1 MVQRLKETIYQKI
14 RDDITYGI
22 LSPGERLIE
31 SKLGEEFGASRSPVR
46 EVLQQLVSEGLATSE
61 RNKGIIVSRLS
72 IKQVDEIYNLRI
84 VLESFA
90 AGLTA
95 ARTREKDIQY
105 LLKLHGALQRTVKEG
120 DLKNWLKNNAK
131 FHDFFAERSGNDA
144 LNEILDI
151 IKRRVYRYRYMI
163 VLIPGHFEEYLGQH
177 EALILACR
185 EKDSVMA
192 EKRMKQHLEKTR
204 SVLIDYLS
212 TFPGLL
218 L

>member
-46 EVLQQLVSEGLATSE
+46 EVLHQLVSEGLATFE
-61 RNKGIIVSRLS
+61 RNKGITVSRLS

-105 LLKLHGALQRTVKEG
+105 LLTLHGALPKAAWINSPVDSSMSKKE
-120 DLKNWLKNNAK
+120 L
-131 FHDFFAERSGNDA
+131 
-144 LNEILDI
+144 
-151 IKRRVYRYRYMI
+151 
-163 VLIPGHFEEYLGQH
+163 Q
-177 EALILACR
+177 
-185 EKDSVMA
+185 
-192 EKRMKQHLEKTR
+192 
-204 SVLIDYLS
+204 
-212 TFPGLL
+212 
-218 L
+218 

>member
-14 RDDITYGI
+14 RDDITYGM

-31 SKLGEEFGASRSPVR
+31 SKFAEEFGASRSPVR
-46 EVLQQLVSEGLATSE
+46 EVLHQLVSEGLATFE
-61 RNKGIIVSRLS
+61 KNKGITVSRLS
-72 IKQVDEIYNLRI
+72 IKQVDEIYNLTI

-95 ARTREKDIQY
+95 TRTRKKDIQY
-105 LLKLHGALQRTVKEG
+105 LLKLHRALQRAVKEE
-120 DLKNWLKNNAK
+120 DLKSWLKENAK
-131 FHDFFAERSGNDA
+131 FHGFFAERSGNDA
-144 LNEILDI
+144 LNEILDT

-163 VLIPGHFEEYLGQH
+163 VLIPGHFEEYLDQH
-177 EALILACR
+177 EAVILACR

-192 EKRMKQHLEKTR
+192 EKHMKQHLEKTK

-212 TFPGLL
+212 AFPGLSL
-218 L
+218 

>member
-46 EVLQQLVSEGLATSE
+46 EVLHQLVSEGLATFE
-61 RNKGIIVSRLS
+61 RNKGITVSRLS

-163 VLIPGHFEEYLGQH
+163 VLIPGHFGKYLTQH
-177 EALILACR
+177 EALIVACR

-192 EKRMKQHLEKTR
+192 EKHMKQHLEKTR

-212 TFPGLL
+212 TFQMLSL
-218 L
+218 